1 MLKPNDALVIAATV
15 RELAALFVV
24 AGSAIV
30 SVLANVSVAHGI
42 RGIIAYLDV
51 ILNQGASERV
61 YAYPAAVARDASS
74 ARRNCARCV
83 SQCGLVR

>member
-1 MLKPNDALVIAATV
+1 
-15 RELAALFVV
+15 
-24 AGSAIV
+24 
-30 SVLANVSVAHGI
+30 VSVAHGI
-42 RGIIAYLDV
+42 RSIIAYLHV